1 MKSATITSPSR
12 FASSPLVFQLVQ
24 GIQFTGDWQDDL
36 RLDGYDIKEA
46 VDNFV
51 NASLVY
57 VSLIILFDGSAS
69 CVIMDSM

>member
-1 MKSATITSPSR
+1 MKSATITFPSR

-24 GIQFTGDWQDDL
+24 GIQFTDDLQDDP

-69 CVIMDSM
+69 V